1 MADVIFRDD
10 FSGNGPIDES
20 VWRFNKYDAGGFYGN
35 TLARQ
40 SLPSASDGYMHLLFS
55 LFNPTWREGGPNA
68 IPTFLGSE
76 AITQRLFDVAKD
88 GPIAFEASLRYV
100 QNQPGIIGGFFT
112 YGFPQGD
119 PDKHDEIDFE
129 AMSNF
134 YDQIQTNIYH
144 NEPGGDGHWESK
156 PLPSGTLGDF
166 HTYRIEWRADSVK
179 WFVDGVF
186 NREVTAK
193 ELVPDQ
199 PMSLHLNI
207 WSGFPS
213 WRTSS
218 DQTQPVPT
226 AQGDKTYTLDVDWV
240 QVEKISNVKG
250 SDASETLM
258 GTAENDFIEGFGG
271 NDSIYGG
278 EGHDTASFLSAP
290 SNAHTLIAGQDFVAV
305 TDRLGGLDFLS
316 GIESIRFS
324 DQAIDTTTLGKATL
338 ASDNDFAALT
348 DLYAASLDRAP
359 DAMGLAYWASRM
371 VDGMSLQ
378 EIAKSFFAQAE
389 TQLEFANAK
398 TATAFVTQAY
408 QNVLERAP
416 DAQGLEYWVNELESG
431 HVGKD
436 DFLLSFIGGARA
448 QSGSLL
454 DAQTLANKTAVGLD
468 FAVREGLNDV
478 AWARAVMDKADG
490 SPGGMAAALQLIDE
504 YAEAAAATGTSQ
516 LVLQLVGVSL
526 EGMPLTET

>member
-1 MADVIFRDD
+1 MAEVIFRDD
-10 FSGNGPIDES
+10 FSGNGPIDGN

-40 SLPSASDGYMHLLFS
+40 ALPSASDGSMHLLFS

-112 YGFPQGD
+112 YGFPQGN

-134 YDQIQTNIYH
+134 YNEIQTNIYH

-156 PLPSGTLGDF
+156 SLPSGTLGDF

-199 PMSLHLNI
+199 AMSLHLNI

-240 QVEKISNVKG
+240 QVEKISTVKG
-250 SDASETLM
+250 SDSSETLM
-258 GTAENDFIEGFGG
+258 GTAENDFIEGLGG
-271 NDSIYGG
+271 NDTIYGG
-278 EGHDTASFLSAP
+278 AGHDTASFLSA
-290 SNAHTLIAGQDFVAV
+290 SSSAHTLVAGHDFVAV
-305 TDRLGGLDFLS
+305 LDKVGGVDFLS

-324 DQAIDTTTLGKATL
+324 DQAIDTTALNKASS
-338 ASDNDFAALT
+338 ASGSNFAALT
-348 DLYAASLDRAP
+348 DLYAATLDRAP
-359 DAMGLAYWASRM
+359 DAMGLAYWAGRM

-389 TQLEFANAK
+389 TQLEYANAK
-398 TATAFVTQAY
+398 TATAFVTQVY

-416 DAQGLEYWVNELESG
+416 DAQGLEYWVKELETG
-431 HVGKD
+431 HLGKD
-436 DFLLSFIGGARA
+436 GFLLSFIGGARA
-448 QSGSLL
+448 QSGSPL
-454 DAQTLANKTAVGLD
+454 DAQTLAIKTAVGLD

-478 AWARAVMDKADG
+478 TWAQTVMDKIDG
-490 SPGGMAAALQLIDE
+490 SPEGMVAASQLIDD
-504 YAEAAAATGTSQ
+504 YAAAAAATSTSQ

-526 EGMPLTET
+526 EGIPRAEM